1 MVLKIYVPDLSQVQS
16 FHSQNS
22 QSCSWNFFLISNRTN
37 NFRVIRSKIGHKPS
51 FDVFFSWS
59 ALPLKKT
66 FCLVK
71 SRVISLWYILAAEN
85 NAVVLVWEDVF
96 FIECTSSF
104 ASELDHNQLQIM
116 FDSIACNQR
125 MNEKWEKE
133 KKEKS
138 EQ

>member
-1 MVLKIYVPDLSQVQS
+1 MY
-16 FHSQNS
+16 
-22 QSCSWNFFLISNRTN
+22 FFL
-37 NFRVIRSKIGHKPS
+37 
-51 FDVFFSWS
+51 
-59 ALPLKKT
+59 

-71 SRVISLWYILAAEN
+71 SRVISLWYSLAAEN
-85 NAVVLVWEDVF
+85 NTVVLVWEDVF

-125 MNEKWEKE
+125 MNEKWKKE